1 MADGL
6 RRETGRR
13 DSAVIIWARDGLLT
27 CRRRAA
33 DLHAASD
40 QAEQQTRGRSPS
52 VPPLGGSRK
61 GSGPMCLPVCP
72 NSYQRHE
79 RTLMKDRSGHSVDT
93 AQSALAASVPIAE
106 PLRLP

>member
-1 MADGL
+1 
-6 RRETGRR
+6 
-13 DSAVIIWARDGLLT
+13 
-27 CRRRAA
+27 
-33 DLHAASD
+33 
-40 QAEQQTRGRSPS
+40 
-52 VPPLGGSRK
+52 
-61 GSGPMCLPVCP
+61 MCLPVCP